1 LQSSFT
7 YDDLNRLKNVSLSRG
22 STLASYSYTFDPT
35 GNRQSAVELSG
46 RAINWTY
53 DGVYRLTNETISLDP
68 RSINGSVGY
77 GLDPVGNRLSQTS
90 TIPGIAP
97 GSYTYDSDDQ
107 MLSAETYDN
116 NGNVT
121 VSGARTFAYDFD
133 NRLKSMN
140 GGAVTVIYDGDGNR
154 VAKTVSGVTTRY
166 LVDDLNPTGHPQV
179 VEELADGAV
188 KRAYSYGRQ
197 RISQNLLV
205 NSAWTPSFYGY
216 DGGGTVRLLTDATGT
231 VTDTYD
237 YDAWGNAVNTTG
249 STPNSCLYRGEQY
262 DSDLK
267 LYYLRARY
275 LNPLTGRFLT
285 RDPAPGTV
293 SVPQT
298 LHKYL
303 YVGGNPVRF
312 IDPTGHDTEEASFQM
327 ALTSEALEL
336 GPEVTVTGSLE
347 VSGGQAIAYV
357 ENLSGVMRSPFAFLP
372 ALTKL
377 YTYDSMNRLLVRQPD
392 PGLTDAPE
400 IFTYTATGK
409 RATMTDASGI
419 TTYVY
424 DDHDRLS
431 QKQTPQGTLTYT
443 YDPAGNVASMKSS
456 NTNGVYVEYTYDSLN
471 RLQTVVDHGLVGQQ
485 TTTYSYDP
493 ASNLATV
500 EYPNGLQSTFTPDTL
515 NRLTSLNNGKLVYD
529 YTLDAVGNR
538 STVVEHLPN
547 QSGRTVNWSY
557 DHIYRLTDEV
567 ISLDPHSKNGN
578 VHYDLD
584 PVGNRTQESG
594 TLSGLLPGSFT
605 YDFNDRL
612 NTETYDNNGNTLTS
626 GGKTFVYDFANRLK
640 SMSNGAVTV
649 VYDGDDN
656 RAAKTA
662 GGVSTRYLVDDL
674 NPTRYS
680 QVVEE
685 LVDGAVQRTY
695 TYGSQRISENQL
707 INSART
713 PTFYGYDGTAAVRFL
728 TDATGTVTDTY
739 DYDAF
744 GNPVNSTGATPN
756 LYLYRGE
763 QYDPDLGL
771 YYLRARYFNPVTGR
785 FLSKDPLAGV
795 LTDPATLHKYLYA
808 AADPVNRL
816 DPSGKAEA
824 VEAGLQV
831 TQMLIT
837 SAAIVATV
845 YTLECFAVHQFT
857 TQAGW
862 LLNTNL
868 GWVNPCKGEPRKCI
882 CAPCI
887 PPVGTLGYRVDPPH
901 PGGHFDK
908 PTQTRLWGDHWHLY
922 KVGQTPPNEC
932 RCQWD
937 PLGISG
943 PYPPPPAGA
952 IPMNGT
958 PGGGGCR

>member
-1 LQSSFT
+1 
-7 YDDLNRLKNVSLSRG
+7 
-22 STLASYSYTFDPT
+22 
-35 GNRQSAVELSG
+35 
-46 RAINWTY
+46 
-53 DGVYRLTNETISLDP
+53 
-68 RSINGSVGY
+68 
-77 GLDPVGNRLSQTS
+77 
-90 TIPGIAP
+90 
-97 GSYTYDSDDQ
+97 
-107 MLSAETYDN
+107 
-116 NGNVT
+116 
-121 VSGARTFAYDFD
+121 
-133 NRLKSMN
+133 
-140 GGAVTVIYDGDGNR
+140 
-154 VAKTVSGVTTRY
+154 
-166 LVDDLNPTGHPQV
+166 
-179 VEELADGAV
+179 
-188 KRAYSYGRQ
+188 
-197 RISQNLLV
+197 
-205 NSAWTPSFYGY
+205 
-216 DGGGTVRLLTDATGT
+216 
-231 VTDTYD
+231 
-237 YDAWGNAVNTTG
+237 
-249 STPNSCLYRGEQY
+249 
-262 DSDLK
+262 
-267 LYYLRARY
+267 
-275 LNPLTGRFLT
+275 
-285 RDPAPGTV
+285 
-293 SVPQT
+293 
-298 LHKYL
+298 
-303 YVGGNPVRF
+303 
-312 IDPTGHDTEEASFQM
+312 
-327 ALTSEALEL
+327 
-336 GPEVTVTGSLE
+336 
-347 VSGGQAIAYV
+347 
-357 ENLSGVMRSPFAFLP
+357 
-372 ALTKL
+372 
-377 YTYDSMNRLLVRQPD
+377 
-392 PGLTDAPE
+392 
-400 IFTYTATGK
+400 
-409 RATMTDASGI
+409 
-419 TTYVY
+419 
-424 DDHDRLS
+424 
-431 QKQTPQGTLTYT
+431 
-443 YDPAGNVASMKSS
+443 MKSS